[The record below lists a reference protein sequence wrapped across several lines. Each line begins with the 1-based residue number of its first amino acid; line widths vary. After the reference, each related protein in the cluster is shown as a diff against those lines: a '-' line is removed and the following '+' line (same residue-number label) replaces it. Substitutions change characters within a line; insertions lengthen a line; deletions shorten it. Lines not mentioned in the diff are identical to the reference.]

1 MSKQLKEEI
10 LSLVRKYSTT
20 RHALNRPGWSE
31 EKSRWTNGENVPY
44 SGRVFEEDEVV
55 AAVESTLEFWLT
67 LGHNGE
73 KLEEELTTYLGQGCL
88 LVNSGSSANLIAIA
102 TLPHPKYR

>member
-20 RHALNRPGWSE
+20 RQPQPSWMVE

-55 AAVESTLEFWLT
+55 AAVESTLEFGLHWDIT
-67 LGHNGE
+67 
-73 KLEEELTTYLGQGCL
+73 
-88 LVNSGSSANLIAIA
+88 VRNL
-102 TLPHPKYR
+102 KKS